1 MILSGEELGVLNLI
15 KEINI
20 KMAHMNRGAIAVF
33 IDNKKVLAGI
43 SSEILEESQCT
54 IETSIAVKEIK

>member
-1 MILSGEELGVLNLI
+1 
-15 KEINI
+15 
-20 KMAHMNRGAIAVF
+20 MNRGAIAVF